1 MAKLREL
8 MGRILFLLRRG
19 RFDDELSEEMRFHI
33 ELMTR
38 QNAAAGMSEAE
49 ARREALGR
57 FGNKTLMQEKSREI
71 WVYGTLQALVQ
82 DLSYGLR
89 LMRRA
94 PGFTIVAVVS
104 LALGIG
110 ANTAIFSVV
119 DSLMLRMLP
128 VRDPGRLVEVS
139 VADYKIGD
147 VSVSSFSYPAY
158 TRLRD
163 NNDVFDGLMATG
175 GGGRQTIAFDGQDK
189 GSHDNA
195 GARQAGQIETIK
207 LALVSGN
214 YFSTLGVN
222 PILGRTIAPDDDKA
236 GSAQA
241 VAVISYNYWKRRWAL
256 DPAVIGRTFTVGG
269 TSLSV
274 IGVAAPAFFG
284 TEVGESTDIFMPL
297 TMQPAL
303 TRGNSNLE
311 SFGTLWLTLM
321 GRLKAGITEAQV
333 TADLNTTY
341 RRVLEERAATMTDAR
356 IPADG
361 QAVIRDEYL
370 RQHVAVSP
378 GGRGAST
385 LRENFSKPLAIL
397 MGIVGMVLLTACA
410 NIANL
415 MLARGAARR
424 REISVRLALGA
435 ARSRLVRQLLTES
448 LMLAAMG
455 GALGLLVAG
464 WGSQALLSLVSKE
477 TSRVSLDVHLD
488 IRILAFTTG
497 VTLLTGVLSGLAPAL
512 GATRLNLTPA
522 LNDRARVAGS
532 RGRLGKALVAG
543 QVMLSLLLLIGA
555 GLFVHSFKKL
565 AGRDLGF
572 DRAGVWQV
580 SWDTYSTGYK
590 DDRLANMFNAITDR
604 ISSLPGVLSVSLS
617 STGLLSNSIGFGP
630 IAVEDEAGPVDE
642 SMNCH
647 FDKVGANFFETV
659 GMPILRGRGFGPQD
673 VANAPLVAI
682 INEEAARR
690 YFDGAD
696 PIGKRFYTDPE
707 RKGDLIEVV
716 GIAKNAMYYDE
727 RDSVPPMVYTPFI
740 QGYHPDK
747 KPANP
752 KATALGGLNNLEV
765 RAVGATAGLGASVRN
780 EIHSIDSNLSID
792 SIAELGE
799 LAGESLIQDRAIAML
814 SSFFGLLALGLAS
827 VGLYGVMSYSVNR
840 RTAEVGIRL
849 ALGARPGRVQW
860 LIMRETLLL
869 LITGMAGGLV
879 AAVALTRLVS
889 SLLFGLSAMD
899 PASIV
904 LATVALSGASVLAGY
919 LPARRAS
926 RVDPMSAL
934 RCE

>member
-8 MGRILFLLRRG
+8 MGRILFLFRRS
-19 RFDDELSEEMRFHI
+19 RFDDELSEEMRLHI

-38 QNAAAGMSEAE
+38 QNVAAGMSESE
-49 ARREALGR
+49 ARRDALLR
-57 FGNKTLMQEKSREI
+57 FGNEALMQEKSRDI
-71 WVYGTLQALVQ
+71 WVYGALQALVQ
-82 DLSYGLR
+82 DLRYGLR
-89 LMRRA
+89 LMGRA

-139 VADYKIGD
+139 VADYVIGD
-147 VSVSSFSYPAY
+147 ASVSSFSYPAY

-163 NNDVFDGLMATG
+163 NNEVFDGLMATG
-175 GGGRQTIAFDGQDK
+175 GVGRQTIAFDVQDK
-189 GSHDNA
+189 GSHDTVANDP
-195 GARQAGQIETIK
+195 AGQVETVK

-222 PILGRTIAPDDDKA
+222 PTLGRTIAPDDDRA
-236 GSAQA
+236 GSGQA
-241 VAVISYNYWKRRWAL
+241 VAVISYSYWKRRFAL
-256 DPAVIGRTFTVGG
+256 DTAVIGRTFTMADTSYSVVGV
-269 TSLSV
+269 T
-274 IGVAAPAFFG
+274 APAFFG
-284 TEVGESTDIFMPL
+284 TEVGESSDIFVPL
-297 TMQPAL
+297 TMQPVL
-303 TRGNSNLE
+303 SRRNSNLE
-311 SFGTLWLTLM
+311 SFGTLWLRLI
-321 GRLKAGITEAQV
+321 GRLKPGVSEAQA

-341 RRVLEERAATMTDAR
+341 RRVLGERAAAPEEEHWVKD
-356 IPADG
+356 PATRDG
-361 QAVIRDEYL
+361 YL
-370 RQHVAVSP
+370 RQHVTVSP
-378 GGRGAST
+378 GGKGAST

-397 MGIVGMVLLTACA
+397 MGIVGMVLLITCV

-448 LMLAAMG
+448 LMLAEIG

-464 WGSQALLSLVSKE
+464 WGSQTLLNLVSKQS
-477 TSRVSLDVHLD
+477 SRVSLDVHPDLTV
-488 IRILAFTTG
+488 LAFTTG
-497 VTLLTGVLSGLAPAL
+497 VTLLTGVLFGLAPAL

-522 LNDRARVAGS
+522 LNDRAGTGAS
-532 RGRLGKALVAG
+532 RGRLGKALVAV

-565 AGRDLGF
+565 AGRELGF

-580 SWDTYSTGYK
+580 SWDTYATGYK

-604 ISSLPGVLSVSLS
+604 VSSLPGVLSVSIS
-617 STGLLSNSIGFGP
+617 GTGLFSGSIGFGP
-630 IAVEDEAGPVDE
+630 IAVEDETGPVDE

-647 FDKVGANFFETV
+647 FDKVGTNFFETV

-673 VANAPLVAI
+673 VANAPLVAV

-690 YFDGAD
+690 YFEGTD
-696 PIGKRFYTDPE
+696 PIGKRLYKDPE
-707 RKGDLIEVV
+707 RQGDPIEVV

-727 RDSVPPMVYTPFI
+727 RDSVAPMVYTPYI
-740 QGYHPDK
+740 QDYHPEK
-747 KPANP
+747 KPAGP
-752 KATALGGLNNLEV
+752 KATALGGLNNLEI
-765 RAVGATAGLGASVRN
+765 RAVGATAGLWASVRS

-792 SIAELGE
+792 SITELGE
-799 LAGESLIQDRAIAML
+799 LAGESLIQDRATAML

-827 VGLYGVMSYSVNR
+827 IGLYGVMSYSVNR

-849 ALGARPGRVQW
+849 ALGARPGTVRW
-860 LIMRETLLL
+860 LIMRETLVLL
-869 LITGMAGGLV
+869 MIGTAGGLV

-899 PASIV
+899 PASIA
-904 LATVALSGASVLAGY
+904 LATVVLSGASALAGY

>member
-8 MGRILFLLRRG
+8 MGRILFLFRRD
-19 RFDDELSEEMRFHI
+19 RFDDDLSEEMQFHI

-38 QNAAAGMSEAE
+38 QNITAGMSDSE

-57 FGNKTLMQEKSREI
+57 FGNRTLIQEKSREI

-82 DLSYGLR
+82 DLRYGLR
-89 LMRRA
+89 LMGRA

-128 VRDPGRLVEVS
+128 VRDPDRLVEVGI
-139 VADYKIGD
+139 VDYSIGD
-147 VSVSSFSYPAY
+147 VSVSSLSYPAY
-158 TRLRD
+158 ARLRD
-163 NNDVFDGLMATG
+163 NNEVFDGLMATG
-175 GGGRQTIAFDGQDK
+175 AGGSQTIAFDEPDK
-189 GSHDNA
+189 AAHSAA
-195 GARQAGQIETIK
+195 GNDQAGQVETVK

-222 PILGRTIAPDDDKA
+222 PVLGRAIAPDDDRA
-236 GSAQA
+236 GSSQA
-241 VAVISYNYWKRRWAL
+241 VAVISYSYWKRRLAL
-256 DPAVIGRTFTVGG
+256 DPAVIGRTFTVGNAPF
-269 TSLSV
+269 SV

-284 TEVGESTDIFMPL
+284 TEVGQSTDIFVPMA
-297 TMQPAL
+297 MQPAL
-303 TRGNSNLE
+303 NRGNSNLE
-311 SFGTLWLTLM
+311 SFGSLWLTLM
-321 GRLKAGITEAQV
+321 GRLKPGMTEAQ
-333 TADLNTTY
+333 AAAGLNTTY
-341 RRVLEERAATMTDAR
+341 RRVLEERAEIMKDPK

-378 GGRGAST
+378 GGKGPST
-385 LRENFSKPLAIL
+385 LRKNFSKPLAIL
-397 MGIVGMVLLTACA
+397 MGIVGMVLLIACA

-448 LMLAAMG
+448 LMLAAIG

-464 WGSQALLSLVSKE
+464 WGSHALLSLVSHE
-477 TSRVSLDVHLD
+477 SYPISLDVHAD
-488 IRILAFTTG
+488 IGVMAFTTG
-497 VTLLTGVLSGLAPAL
+497 VTLLTGVLFGLAPAL
-512 GATRLNLTPA
+512 GATRLSLIPA
-522 LNDRARVAGS
+522 LNDRAGVGAS
-532 RGRLGKALVAG
+532 RGHLGKALVAV

-555 GLFVHSFKKL
+555 GLFVHSFSKL

-580 SWDTYSTGYK
+580 SWDTNSTGYK
-590 DDRLANMFNAITDR
+590 DDRLANMFSAITNR
-604 ISSLPGVLSVSLS
+604 VSSLPGVLSVSLS
-617 STGLLSNSIGFGP
+617 CTGLFSGSIAFGP
-630 IAVEDEAGPVDE
+630 IAVEDETGPVDE

-647 FDKVGANFFETV
+647 FDQVGTNFFETV
-659 GMPILRGRGFGPQD
+659 GMPIVRGRGFGPQD
-673 VANAPLVAI
+673 VANAPLVAV

-690 YFDGAD
+690 YFDGTD
-696 PIGKRFYTDPE
+696 PIGKRFYRNTE
-707 RKGDLIEVV
+707 RNGDLIEVV

-727 RDSVPPMVYTPFI
+727 RDSVPPMVYTPYI
-740 QGYHPDK
+740 QEYHPEK
-747 KPANP
+747 KPAGPN
-752 KATALGGLNNLEV
+752 ATALGGLNNLEI
-765 RAVGATAGLGASVRN
+765 RAVGTAGFGASVRS

-792 SIAELGE
+792 NISKLGE
-799 LAGESLIQDRAIAML
+799 LADESLVQDRAIAML
-814 SSFFGLLALGLAS
+814 SSFFGLLALGLATI
-827 VGLYGVMSYSVNR
+827 GLYGVMSYSVNR

-860 LIMRETLLL
+860 LIMRETLFL
-869 LITGMAGGLV
+869 LIIGTAGGLV
-879 AAVALTRLVS
+879 AALALTRLVS

-899 PASIV
+899 PASII
-904 LATVALSGASVLAGY
+904 LATVVLSGASALAGY